1 MCRRPVQF
9 IVYALLI
16 FQLTA
21 MSWPLSQGMG
31 IAAAVT
37 ARGAAEHCPG
47 HMAMESG
54 GYPGQS
60 EAASGRP
67 SSSPRAPANRH
78 DCCGVTGCQCLCTYV
93 PLLVTRPHA
102 MTSIS
107 TTRVLPLRDAFA
119 PKARV
124 DEFFRPPIA

>member
-1 MCRRPVQF
+1 MYRRPMQL
-9 IVYALLI
+9 IIYALLI

-21 MSWPLSQGMG
+21 MSWPLSRGMG
-31 IAAAVT
+31 IATAVT
-37 ARGAAEHCPG
+37 ARGAAEHCPA
-47 HMAMESG
+47 HLAKESNSH
-54 GYPGQS
+54 PGQS
-60 EAASGRP
+60 EAASGRH

-78 DCCGVTGCQCLCTYV
+78 DCCRVTGCQCFCTYV
-93 PLLVTRPHA
+93 PLFVTLPHA

-107 TTRVLPLRDAFA
+107 TARVLPLRDAFA